1 MIWRELVKK
10 NKQEYVKKIL
20 DESSRLFGEDGYD
33 GTSTKKIAKAV
44 GIAEGTIF
52 NYFKTKAEIYL
63 DVLARDI
70 VLTDPYLADLNG
82 DDIITIIFDLMYHEF
97 GYFLKMPK
105 KIMVE
110 VAVVAINL
118 SKSKP
123 ELIKKLA
130 ELDFKFLANLEILLS
145 RLKDKGLLVGVEPK
159 VLSEII
165 YGFVL
170 FEIMMFA
177 YNKEVSKETLC
188 ENIKEKLRVSLK
200 AYRTL

>member
-1 MIWRELVKK
+1 MARIGKEEQARIR
-10 NKQEYVKKIL
+10 QKIL

-123 ELIKKLA
+123 ELIKKT
-130 ELDFKFLANLEILLS
+130 S
-145 RLKDKGLLVGVEPK
+145 
-159 VLSEII
+159 
-165 YGFVL
+165 
-170 FEIMMFA
+170 
-177 YNKEVSKETLC
+177 
-188 ENIKEKLRVSLK
+188 
-200 AYRTL
+200 